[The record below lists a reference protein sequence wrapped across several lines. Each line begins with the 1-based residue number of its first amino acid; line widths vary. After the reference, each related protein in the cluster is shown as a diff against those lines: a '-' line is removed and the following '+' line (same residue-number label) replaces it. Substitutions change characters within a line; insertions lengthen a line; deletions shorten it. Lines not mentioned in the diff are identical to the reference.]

1 MNLFAFFA
9 SVYYISHR
17 PADYRKAQTFY
28 VAYGAILFAL
38 VTIQIASSS
47 LLCQFMWIDHR
58 NHPGGPLGYYE
69 ASQGAWYNVLS
80 FAAPAMANILGDG
93 LLVRPRGVARAES
106 RKANIIVEPDR
117 YTDAS

>member
-1 MNLFAFFA
+1 MNLFAFIA
-9 SVYYISHR
+9 SVYCISHR

-47 LLCQFMWIDHR
+47 LLCQFMWIDYR
-58 NHPGGPLGYYE
+58 NHPGGPLGYYG

-93 LLVRPRGVARAES
+93 LLVRPRGVARAGS
-106 RKANIIVEPDR
+106 RKADIIVEPDR